1 MGFGCHARL
10 AGEVQGLEYAS
21 VTDTAFEKRGLS
33 QTKQRSLHV
42 TIFPKRSGKKRPF
55 NLYGL
60 FEGVIYF
67 VSWSKNYL
75 CRQVICFLHMSNR
88 RIQYRF

>member
-21 VTDTAFEKRGLS
+21 VTDTAFEKGCSRRLNKGVCMWLFS
-33 QTKQRSLHV
+33 PSAQV
-42 TIFPKRSGKKRPF
+42 KKRPF

-67 VSWSKNYL
+67 VSW
-75 CRQVICFLHMSNR
+75 
-88 RIQYRF
+88 